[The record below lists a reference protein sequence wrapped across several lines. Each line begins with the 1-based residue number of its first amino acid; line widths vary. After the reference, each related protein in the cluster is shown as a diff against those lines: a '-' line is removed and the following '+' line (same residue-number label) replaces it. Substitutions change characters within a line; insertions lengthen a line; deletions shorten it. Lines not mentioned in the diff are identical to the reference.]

1 MKKYIALLTL
11 LISSLTIT
19 GISFIDG
26 KIWDVVLLIIGF
38 IAYAIVGLL
47 FSIGILSGKQN
58 GKDAYAL
65 VFILLL
71 LGAYAVYKGLV
82 AFKLWVLSW
91 PLFVKIIVPIGIG
104 MLIGLV
110 IVLMVLNK
118 NKKEAE
124 E

>member
-1 MKKYIALLTL
+1 MKKYIAILTL

-26 KIWDVVLLIIGF
+26 KIWDIVLIVIGF

-65 VFILLL
+65 VFVLLL

-82 AFKLWVLSW
+82 AFKTWVLAW
-91 PLFVKIIVPIGIG
+91 PLIAKVLVPIGIG

-110 IVLMVLNK
+110 IVLMFVH
-118 NKKEAE
+118 KEKRE

>member
-1 MKKYIALLTL
+1 MKKYIAFLTL

-26 KIWDVVLLIIGF
+26 KIWDVVLLVIGF
-38 IAYAIVGLL
+38 IAYAIVGVL
-47 FSIGILSGKQN
+47 FSLGILSGKQN

-82 AFKLWVLSW
+82 AFKAWVLGWS
-91 PLFVKIIVPIGIG
+91 LVAKILVPIGIG

-110 IVLMVLNK
+110 IVLMIIR
-118 NKKEAE
+118 KEKRE

>member
-1 MKKYIALLTL
+1 MKKYIAFLTL

-26 KIWDVVLLIIGF
+26 KIWDVVLLVIGF
-38 IAYAIVGLL
+38 IAYAIVGVL
-47 FSIGILSGKQN
+47 FSLGILSGKQN

-82 AFKLWVLSW
+82 AFKAWVLGWS
-91 PLFVKIIVPIGIG
+91 LVAKILVPIGIG
-104 MLIGLV
+104 ILIGLV
-110 IVLMVLNK
+110 IVLMIIR
-118 NKKEAE
+118 KEKRE

>member
-1 MKKYIALLTL
+1 MKKYIAFLTL

-26 KIWDVVLLIIGF
+26 KIWDVVLLVIGF
-38 IAYAIVGLL
+38 IAYATVGVL
-47 FSIGILSGKQN
+47 FSLGILSGKQN

-82 AFKLWVLSW
+82 AFKAWVLGWS
-91 PLFVKIIVPIGIG
+91 LVAKILVPIGIG

-110 IVLMVLNK
+110 IVLMIIR
-118 NKKEAE
+118 KEKRE

>member
-1 MKKYIALLTL
+1 MKKYIAILTL

-26 KIWDVVLLIIGF
+26 KIWDIVLIVIGF

-65 VFILLL
+65 VFVLLL

-82 AFKLWVLSW
+82 AFKAWVLAW
-91 PLFVKIIVPIGIG
+91 PLIAKVLVPIGIG

-110 IVLMVLNK
+110 IVLMIVH
-118 NKKEAE
+118 KEKRKE
-124 E
+124 